1 MTGRPPRR
9 AVAFRVTTECLLT
22 REWEM
27 GSRDS
32 PADFG
37 KMPPKCAHLGL
48 AATGGQWKSVDIE
61 DKFLSEIRSDLS
73 LIISP
78 QRTSLDIPER
88 LWMVG
93 RVALAFS
100 SYAPNFTR

>member
-1 MTGRPPRR
+1 
-9 AVAFRVTTECLLT
+9 
-22 REWEM
+22 M

-48 AATGGQWKSVDIE
+48 AATGGLWKSVDIE

-93 RVALAFS
+93 RVATEFRA
-100 SYAPNFTR
+100 